1 MASGIRCLRV
11 LVPIGGIAIIPFQG
25 PTLTVGDSSS
35 PGSWSVPGI
44 EARPVWKPMHLQ
56 PVFHGCE
63 VVGGGV
69 TAALFRDGLCLPSG
83 SNAFTSTLR
92 HFDPSTGS
100 GQRRLRTAQ
109 AQYKRQAQHKSERGR
124 PVPGGGRGAPPGSL
138 TSSPLSVPVAPG
150 HLRWPGAFWLGS
162 ARFRVGDL
170 TISGLAGRCWPI
182 LGIRRF
188 CPQLASTLGRIN

>member
-124 PVPGGGRGAPPGSL
+124 PVPGGGGGAPPGSL
-138 TSSPLSVPVAPG
+138 TAWPLSAPPP
-150 HLRWPGAFWLGS
+150 RRPWPSTLAGGGLVGG

-170 TISGLAGRCWPI
+170 TISGLAGCDPRP
-182 LGIRRF
+182 RR
-188 CPQLASTLGRIN
+188 